1 MNPFP
6 VIARAVAAVFVLIF
20 VLVAWPFFTVGPG
33 EVGVTFNNLNG
44 QTKSHTQGLHF
55 RVPFMFRVYKF
66 DVKTRRVDLM
76 ADSATKD
83 LQHVSVH
90 VVLNFHLEQDKVN
103 QLFENVGRDYQE
115 KVIEPAVNESVKAAV
130 SQFPVEDIIVKRGD
144 LKHMIEA
151 QLKERLGLYHIL
163 VESVNLVDIRF
174 TDEFNRVVEQKQVEE
189 QKIKTAEYQKRQA
202 EQYKLK
208 TILEAQA
215 EAEKQRLMRENVTDN
230 IVALEWIKK
239 WNGQLPSTVMGEKGG
254 AMLMMPQ
261 EKK

>member
-1 MNPFP
+1 MNPFQA
-6 VIARAVAAVFVLIF
+6 VARAVTAVVILIV

-44 QTKSHTQGLHF
+44 QTKSHSQGLHF
-55 RVPFMFRVYKF
+55 RMPFLFRVYKF
-66 DVKTRRVDLM
+66 DVKTRRVDLV

-103 QLFENVGRDYQE
+103 QLFETVGADYRE
-115 KVIEPAVNESVKAAV
+115 KVIDPAVNESVKAAV

-144 LKHMIEA
+144 LKHMIEE
-151 QLKERLGLYHIL
+151 QLKTRLNQYHIL

-189 QKIKTAEYQKRQA
+189 QKIKTAEYQKKQA
-202 EQYKLK
+202 EQYKQK
-208 TILEAQA
+208 TILEAEA
-215 EAEKQRLMRENVTDN
+215 EAEKQRLMRHNVTAD
-230 IVALEWIKK
+230 IVSLEWIKK
-239 WNGQLPSTVMGEKGG
+239 WNGQLPTTVMGDKGG
-254 AMLMMPQ
+254 AMIMMPQ